1 MADVVPVAEPVVDE
15 SRARLESLLAEQAA
29 LRRVATLVAQGTE
42 PGALFD
48 LVCEELAGVLGVE
61 STDMLRFEDD
71 ATATVVG
78 LWNLGDAPAFPTGT
92 RVSTDGGTVTAR
104 LRRTGRPQRV
114 DDYEGVEGELAERLR
129 ASGIRSAVGAPIEV
143 AGRLWGGIMAVSD
156 RPYAFAEGIENRINN
171 FAELVT
177 AALAN
182 ADAREQLAA
191 SRRRIV
197 ETADEARRRIERD
210 LHDGAQQ
217 RLVSL
222 ALELRLLR
230 DRLQVD
236 PETAR
241 ELDSARAELDEALA
255 ELRELA
261 RGIHPSVLAD
271 RGLPA
276 AIESLSSRA
285 PVPVELALSG
295 CDGLPPA
302 VETTVYFLV
311 AEALTNVA
319 KHADCERVAVE
330 VRASD
335 EWLAAEVRDDGVGG
349 ADGSGSGLRGLA
361 DRVNALGGTLAIESA
376 PGSGT
381 IVAAR
386 IPLGRG

>member
-197 ETADEARRRIERD
+197 ETADEARRRI
-210 LHDGAQQ
+210 
-217 RLVSL
+217 VSL

-261 RGIHPSVLAD
+261 RGIHPSVLTD

>member
-1 MADVVPVAEPVVDE
+1 MGDGLVAEAVAENPV
-15 SRARLESLLAEQAA
+15 ARLESLLAEQAA
-29 LRRVATLVAQGTE
+29 LRRVATLVARGTE

-71 ATATVVG
+71 TTATVVG

-92 RVSTDGGTVTAR
+92 RVSTEGETVTAK

-156 RPYAFAEGIENRINN
+156 RPYAFAEGIEQRIGN

-222 ALELRLLR
+222 ALELRLAAAGAHPATATAIER
-230 DRLQVD
+230 CVEELQG
-236 PETAR
+236 
-241 ELDSARAELDEALA
+241 ALA
-255 ELRELA
+255 DLRELA
-261 RGIHPSVLAD
+261 RGLHPVVLSE
-271 RGLPA
+271 RGLIPA
-276 AIESLSSRA
+276 LEMLAARS
-285 PVPVELALSG
+285 PVPV
-295 CDGLPPA
+295 
-302 VETTVYFLV
+302 
-311 AEALTNVA
+311 
-319 KHADCERVAVE
+319 
-330 VRASD
+330 
-335 EWLAAEVRDDGVGG
+335 
-349 ADGSGSGLRGLA
+349 
-361 DRVNALGGTLAIESA
+361 
-376 PGSGT
+376 
-381 IVAAR
+381 
-386 IPLGRG
+386 

>member
-1 MADVVPVAEPVVDE
+1 MGDGLVAEAVAENPV
-15 SRARLESLLAEQAA
+15 ARLESLLAEQAA
-29 LRRVATLVAQGTE
+29 LRRVATLVARGTE

-71 ATATVVG
+71 TTATVVG

-92 RVSTDGGTVTAR
+92 RVSTEGETLTAK
-104 LRRTGRPQRV
+104 LRRTGRPQRI

-129 ASGIRSAVGAPIEV
+129 VSGIRSAVGAPIEV

-156 RPYAFAEGIENRINN
+156 RPYAFAEGIEQRIGN

-230 DRLQVD
+230 DRLEAD
-236 PETAR
+236 PQAAGG
-241 ELDSARAELDEALA
+241 LDSARAELDQALA

-261 RGIHPSVLAD
+261 RGIHPSVLTD

-276 AIESLSSRA
+276 ALESLSSRA
-285 PVPVELALSG
+285 PVPVDVAVSGCEALS
-295 CDGLPPA
+295 PA

-319 KHADCERVAVE
+319 RHARCERVEVE

-335 EWLAAEVRDDGVGG
+335 GWLRATVRDDGVGG

-361 DRVNALGGTLAIESA
+361 DRVNALGGTLSIESA

-381 IVAAR
+381 VVAAR
-386 IPLGRG
+386 IPLAPG